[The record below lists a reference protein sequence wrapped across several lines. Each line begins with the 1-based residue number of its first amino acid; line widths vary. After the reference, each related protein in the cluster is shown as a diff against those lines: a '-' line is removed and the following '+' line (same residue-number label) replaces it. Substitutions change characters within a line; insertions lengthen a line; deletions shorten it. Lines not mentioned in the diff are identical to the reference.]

1 VPTAAARS
9 GLKSCRKTR
18 STSKALPLT
27 ERWPWLIYVVLG
39 LVSLVL
45 GVLIVNV
52 ARTAIALRPVHSAET
67 TDKMTTCST
76 ISLQADGRLRSCE

>member
-1 VPTAAARS
+1 MLNPPPARAQLEEPQENPQYVPVPP
-9 GLKSCRKTR
+9 
-18 STSKALPLT
+18 PLT

-52 ARTAIALRPVHSAET
+52 ARTAIALHDQSLPAET
-67 TDKMTTCST
+67 PQT
-76 ISLQADGRLRSCE
+76 I